1 MISQIKR
8 RGPWGGRWSIV
19 LPVLMTALCPSAM
32 ALTSCSVSSTA
43 LAFGIYNP
51 LSASANTST
60 ATVTVNCTVTLGLL
74 ANWTVSLSAGASGT
88 ALARTLI
95 SGGSTLP
102 YQVYTD
108 ATHTQIWGDG
118 LQGTGV
124 NSGSFFALL
133 FGATTATYTLYGSM
147 PARQMSVSSG
157 TYVDT
162 LIVTITY

>member
-1 MISQIKR
+1 M
-8 RGPWGGRWSIV
+8 
-19 LPVLMTALCPSAM
+19 
-32 ALTSCSVSSTA
+32 
-43 LAFGIYNP
+43 
-51 LSASANTST
+51 
-60 ATVTVNCTVTLGLL
+60 
-74 ANWTVSLSAGASGT
+74 SLSAGASGT

-95 SGGSTLP
+95 SGGSTLQ